1 MNLSIQSARRRGF
14 TLIEIM
20 AAMSI
25 LMVIVLV
32 LGNIFTDSTRIWK
45 QGTKRAYDLGE
56 GRAVMDFLV
65 RELSQSFADKTVSFK
80 LESENPWYG
89 VLSYGWQSDEL
100 FFVSAVRTPLYGSDM
115 RRAAPHH
122 IYFVTNMWDEANI
135 PIANRFTLVRSRKTG
150 DLTRDKEGL
159 LQSTYHNKEWW
170 KYFTPIIP
178 PYHYP
183 ENVGNEMEAVG
194 ENVAA
199 FEVWAFS
206 EDDGRYVYSYA
217 STNHGDKLPLWIDMY
232 LEMFSEEESIQ
243 MADLWN
249 LADKTAAYAYRDK
262 HSRRYAARVYFPN
275 RLGYSR

>member
-1 MNLSIQSARRRGF
+1 MNLSLQRSRRRGF

-20 AAMSI
+20 AAMAI
-25 LMVIVLV
+25 LMIIVLV

-65 RELSQSFADKTVSFK
+65 RELSQSFADEVVSFK

-100 FFVSAVRTPLYGSDM
+100 FFVSAVRTPQYSGM
-115 RRAAPHH
+115 YRAAPHH
-122 IYFVTNMWDEANI
+122 IYFVTNMWDHNYA
-135 PIANRFTLVRSRKTG
+135 PIANRFTLVRSRKTASTHS
-150 DLTRDKEGL
+150 TRDNL
-159 LQSTYHNKEWW
+159 LQSAYHNKEWW
-170 KYFTPIIP
+170 KYFDPVT
-178 PYHYP
+178 HWQ
-183 ENVGNEMEAVG
+183 GGSSQDMEPVA